1 MRGMCVCVGQFRDCA
16 GGFAPAV
23 EQRGG
28 GGGGIE
34 SDGGDG
40 GEQMLKRKLLE
51 KTLGPRTRL
60 L

>member
-28 GGGGIE
+28 GGGGGIE
-34 SDGGDG
+34 SDG